1 MICVINRHFAITYGV
16 SFSVLTAAVVTV
28 LLWHY
33 DDILSA
39 FSSRR
44 AAERSPPDIHVKM
57 MEASYEP
64 VPGSW
69 YAAIGVS
76 MLGAAIYVVTFYP
89 MQLPVWGLLLSLLV
103 ALVFLPAC
111 GIIAATTGTVIG
123 MSNVSLPR
131 KRDAEGYVYFPGLNV
146 ITEFIAGFLLPG
158 RPIANTAFKC
168 YGYMV

>member
-1 MICVINRHFAITYGV
+1 
-16 SFSVLTAAVVTV
+16 
-28 LLWHY
+28 
-33 DDILSA
+33 
-39 FSSRR
+39 
-44 AAERSPPDIHVKM
+44 

-69 YAAIGVS
+69 YAAIGLS
-76 MLGAAIYVVTFYP
+76 MLGAAIYVVSFYP
-89 MQLPVWGLLLSLLV
+89 MQLPIWGLLLSLLV

-123 MSNVSLPR
+123 KFPFQLGAFRTGGLTKVVSS
-131 KRDAEGYVYFPGLNV
+131 GLNV

>member
-1 MICVINRHFAITYGV
+1 
-16 SFSVLTAAVVTV
+16 
-28 LLWHY
+28 
-33 DDILSA
+33 
-39 FSSRR
+39 
-44 AAERSPPDIHVKM
+44 

-69 YAAIGVS
+69 YAAIGLS
-76 MLGAAIYVVTFYP
+76 MLAAAIYVVSFYP

-123 MSNVSLPR
+123 MCVELQPAVES
-131 KRDAEGYVYFPGLNV
+131 DALASGLNV

-168 YGYMV
+168 YGYMVWVMTRHINKCRRAN